1 MEMDMDRRRGDRR
14 DGMDMDMPDMSMS
27 GEIVID
33 MEGTKIYITM
43 GANLIKASAAVALVA
58 STLF

>member
-1 MEMDMDRRRGDRR
+1 MDRRRGGRR

-27 GEIVID
+27 GEVMID
-33 MEGTKIYITM
+33 MDGTKIYITM